1 MSDTDEE
8 VINERHLKVVLL
20 GESGC
25 GKTAFCLRFIQDQ
38 FFEGYQPTMGVEFYT
53 KTLRLN
59 NQMSVNLQIWDVGG
73 KQFESSM
80 LDKYVLGGDA
90 IIFAYDVTNT
100 ASFDRIKDW
109 YRLAQRLSMAE
120 QERKVQLTLVGMKTD
135 LEHQRAIKLEKHQE
149 FSKRYH
155 MLGFQTSA
163 KLGDSV
169 ALCFLKTASE
179 ALGVLP
185 HRSELESN
193 APVLRAEVPT
203 IERIT
208 DAQTSEIIWPP
219 KSRTCVLQ

>member
-1 MSDTDEE
+1 MSDSDEE
-8 VINERHLKVVLL
+8 VINERHLKVILL
-20 GESGC
+20 GESGS
-25 GKTAFCLRFIQDQ
+25 GKTALCLRFIQDQ
-38 FFEGYQPTMGVEFYT
+38 FFSTYQPTMGVEFYA

-59 NQMSVNLQIWDVGG
+59 NQISVSLQIWDVGG
-73 KQFESSM
+73 QQFESSM
-80 LDKYVLGGDA
+80 LDKYVLGSDV
-90 IIFAYDVTNT
+90 IIFAYDVTNS
-100 ASFDRIKDW
+100 ASFDRLKEW
-109 YRLAQRLSMAE
+109 HRMVQRLSSME
-120 QERKVQLTLVGMKTD
+120 ERKVQLALVGTKTD
-135 LEHQRAIKLEKHQE
+135 LEHERTIKLEKHQE
-149 FSKRYH
+149 FAKRYH

-179 ALGVLP
+179 ALGVLL